1 MPSGPMD
8 EIAALRDAKPRN
20 EVWFNLQDSVLELAL
35 RHVIGERGDYR
46 AIRNPGDLAYRVTDI
61 VPPAASPAD
70 VLLARTT
77 ALSSQIA
84 LGALVNGVASAL
96 VSTSMP
102 EELGST
108 LDALQRG
115 VSAVPASVLVEARS
129 VRHLTGRQHQVLG
142 CLAGGLTRDRS
153 IAARI
158 VTSAATVKR
167 DLHQLG
173 EAFSVHDRHELA
185 TKARELGYSGV
196 LSPVLLDLA
205 TASV

>member
-1 MPSGPMD
+1 MH
-8 EIAALRDAKPRN
+8 EIVVLRDSKQRN

-46 AIRNPGDLAYRVTDI
+46 PIRNPGDLAYRVTDI
-61 VPPAASPAD
+61 VPSAAPPVD
-70 VLLARTT
+70 VLLVRPT

-96 VSTSMP
+96 VSASMP

-108 LDALQRG
+108 LDALKRG
-115 VSAVPASVLVEARS
+115 VSAVPASVFVGARR

-142 CLAGGLTRDRS
+142 CLASGLTRDRS

-158 VTSAATVKR
+158 VTSTATVKR
-167 DLHQLG
+167 DVHQLG
-173 EAFSVHDRHELA
+173 EAFSVHDRYELA

-196 LSPVLLDLA
+196 LSPALLGLV
-205 TASV
+205 TSSV